1 MARGDD
7 WAWLNHLHFRS
18 ACTQGRRL
26 SRARRHRR
34 LLLEP
39 LEDRRLLAVVHWDGG
54 PTGTG
59 TDWNVAA
66 NSEGDDADGG
76 SACGPRPPQA
86 GL

>member
-1 MARGDD
+1 
-7 WAWLNHLHFRS
+7 
-18 ACTQGRRL
+18 
-26 SRARRHRR
+26 
-34 LLLEP
+34 LLEP